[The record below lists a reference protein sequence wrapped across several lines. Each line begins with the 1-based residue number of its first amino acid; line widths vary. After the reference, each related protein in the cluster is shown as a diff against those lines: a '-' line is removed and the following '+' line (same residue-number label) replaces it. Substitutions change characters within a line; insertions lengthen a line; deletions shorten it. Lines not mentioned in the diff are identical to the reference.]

1 MNTGVP
7 KRKASASFGSNAP
20 WLNHKPSE
28 FATRVKRDR
37 CNTPA
42 PYNYNGFKNN
52 KKQVEFNNDST
63 PVSISSTTSK
73 TKEISRFNKAYKITT
88 PKISTKNGIT
98 YYN

>member
-1 MNTGVP
+1 MKKFFVVLFTMLMTCNYTFAYQVDYINTGVP

-52 KKQVEFNNDST
+52 KKQV
-63 PVSISSTTSK
+63 
-73 TKEISRFNKAYKITT
+73 RF
-88 PKISTKNGIT
+88 
-98 YYN
+98 